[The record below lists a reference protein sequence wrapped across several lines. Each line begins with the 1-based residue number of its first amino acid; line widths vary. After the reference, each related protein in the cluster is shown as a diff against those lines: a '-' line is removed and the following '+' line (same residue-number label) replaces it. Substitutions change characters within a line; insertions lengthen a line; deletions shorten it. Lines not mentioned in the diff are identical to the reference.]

1 MTELLDTIEI
11 ETAPNPTASVF
22 LLHGFGADAQDL
34 ASLVN
39 EFDLTACPAIRFIF
53 PNAPFKKITAFNGYE
68 TRAWYD
74 ILSQNMFA
82 QEDET
87 GIHASEQAIQALLE
101 REQSRGIA
109 SNQIVLGGFSQ
120 GCAMTLQT
128 GLRYTKPLAGLLCL
142 SGYLPLADTVDLE
155 RNPAN
160 QHTPIFMGHGEED
173 NVVPIPRA
181 FIAKEKL
188 AALGY
193 QVDFNT
199 YPMQHAI
206 HPVEIKDISLWLAQ
220 VLTTN

>member
-1 MTELLDTIEI
+1 MTDLLDTIEI

-34 ASLVN
+34 ASLAN
-39 EFDLTACPAIRFIF
+39 EFDLKACPAIRFIF
-53 PNAPFKKITAFNGYE
+53 PNAPFKKITAFDGYE

-82 QEDET
+82 QEDEQ
-87 GIHASEQAIQALLE
+87 GIRASEKAIQALLE
-101 REQSRGIA
+101 REQTRGIA

-128 GLRYTKPLAGLLCL
+128 GLRYSKPLAGLLCL
-142 SGYLPLADTVDLE
+142 SGYLPLANTLDHE
-155 RNPAN
+155 RSTAN
-160 QHTPIFMGHGEED
+160 QSTPIFMGHGEQD

-181 FIAKEKL
+181 LLAKEKL
-188 AALGY
+188 ASLGY
-193 QVDFNT
+193 QIDFKI

-206 HPVEIKDISLWLAQ
+206 HPVEIQDISVWLSQ
-220 VLTTN
+220 ILKVN